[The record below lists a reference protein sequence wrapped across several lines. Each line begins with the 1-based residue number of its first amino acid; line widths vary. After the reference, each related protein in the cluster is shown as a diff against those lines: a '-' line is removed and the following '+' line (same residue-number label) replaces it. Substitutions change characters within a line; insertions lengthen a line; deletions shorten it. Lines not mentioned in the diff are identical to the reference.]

1 MPASTDITGLAG
13 IAGALGWM
21 VTALPGLRGLSGQ
34 KVAWTVVAVSVV
46 AVVPVAGWS
55 VAVGVRGVTGD
66 LSMTTMVWLGW
77 SRWGRGTR
85 EATMEEARLEEGSRY
100 GLETLIGVAALA
112 LYPMALGI
120 GRIDPY
126 RLGYGSGWFLS
137 TLLVVALVAWFRRA
151 EVVAL
156 AIALAVLAWTGR
168 WNESSNLWDYLL
180 DPLVS
185 FYVLGRWGA
194 RGVKWAHRRIA
205 GGLAGVKR

>member
-13 IAGALGWM
+13 IAGALGCM
-21 VTALPGLRGLSGQ
+21 VTALPGLRELSGQ
-34 KVAWTVVAVSVV
+34 KVAWLVVAVSVV

-66 LSMTTMVWLGW
+66 LSMTTMVWMGW
-77 SRWGRGTR
+77 SRWRRGPR
-85 EATMEEARLEEGSRY
+85 EATAEEARWEEGSRF
-100 GLETLIGVAALA
+100 GLEILIGVAALA

-156 AIALAVLAWTGR
+156 AIALAVLAWAGR

-185 FYVLGRWGA
+185 FYALGRWGA
-194 RGVKWAHRRIA
+194 RGVRRAHRGITRR
-205 GGLAGVKR
+205 LAGVKR